1 MNNSNTTTTTTTT
14 TTASKS
20 FFFYCWII
28 LLHLTSTSAFVINTF
43 PPPPPPPLHTSK
55 TRRQISALHS
65 ATNNNNSNNNNI
77 NINTQPRDNILILPS
92 NLLFK
97 NGLQRQ
103 ISSSIKLARELW
115 SDVDEYL
122 DLLGDVSWLENKME
136 ALGRVCYVFDESVLL
151 VKLLGEYSYDG
162 YNNYYILFFIS
173 HNSHSCFK
181 LLNY

>member
-1 MNNSNTTTTTTTT
+1 MNNSNTTTTTT

-28 LLHLTSTSAFVINTF
+28 LLHLTSTSAFVVNTF
-43 PPPPPPPLHTSK
+43 PPPPPPPPLHTSK

-65 ATNNNNSNNNNI
+65 ATNNNNSNNN

-122 DLLGDVSWLENKME
+122 DLLGDVSPGQRIKWRRQVVYAMCLM
-136 ALGRVCYVFDESVLL
+136 RVSCWSSCWVSIHMMVIIIIIYCFSL
-151 VKLLGEYSYDG
+151 VIIHTLV
-162 YNNYYILFFIS
+162 
-173 HNSHSCFK
+173 
-181 LLNY
+181 LNY